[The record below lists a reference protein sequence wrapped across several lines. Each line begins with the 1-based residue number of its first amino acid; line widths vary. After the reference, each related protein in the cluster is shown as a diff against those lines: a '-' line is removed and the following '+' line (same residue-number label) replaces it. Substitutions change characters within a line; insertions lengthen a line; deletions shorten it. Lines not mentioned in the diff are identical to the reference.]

1 MPGFI
6 GKKLCPNLVIV
17 KPNFSKYQEVSHL
30 IREILAEYDPQFSPM
45 GLDEAYLD
53 LTDYVTNLMTKYGCW
68 RSKDNLECN
77 EIVLSSPD
85 KDREKMLTDRESMSH
100 QDSTENEVI
109 TSPQDDIL
117 ETNEQSSILAPMNC
131 SHSASCNTSEV
142 VEGGLPY
149 SYWECALHV
158 VSELRHHIHQITQ
171 LTASAG
177 IAVNKMLAKI
187 ASDVNKPNGQFLVEP
202 TREGIL
208 HFIRALPI
216 RKVNLLIISIK

>member
-30 IREILAEYDPQFSPM
+30 VREVLAEYDPQFSPM

-68 RSKDNLECN
+68 RPKDNPECN
-77 EIVLSSPD
+77 KISHD
-85 KDREKMLTDRESMSH
+85 KDREKMLTDRESISY
-100 QDSTENEVI
+100 QESTDNDLY
-109 TSPQDDIL
+109 TSPQDNL
-117 ETNEQSSILAPMNC
+117 PETNEQCNISAPMDC
-131 SHSASCNTSEV
+131 SHSASCNTFEV

-149 SYWECALHV
+149 SYWKCALHV
-158 VSELRHHIHQITQ
+158 VTEVRHHIHEITQ

-187 ASDVNKPNGQFLVEP
+187 ASDMNKPNGQFLVEP
-202 TREGIL
+202 TREGML
-208 HFIRALPI
+208 HFIRILPI
-216 RKVNLLIISIK
+216 RKVNFFH

>member
-30 IREILAEYDPQFSPM
+30 VREILAEYDPQFSPM

-53 LTDYVTNLMTKYGCW
+53 LTDYVTNLMTKYRCW
-68 RSKDNLECN
+68 RPKDSSECN
-77 EIVLSSPD
+77 EIVQSSHD
-85 KDREKMLTDRESMSH
+85 KDREKMFTVEESMSY
-100 QDSTENEVI
+100 QDSTDNDVNA
-109 TSPQDDIL
+109 SPQDHLL
-117 ETNEQSSILAPMNC
+117 ETNEQYNISAPMDC
-131 SHSASCNTSEV
+131 SHSASCNTFEV

-158 VSELRHHIHQITQ
+158 VTEVRHRIHEITQ

-187 ASDVNKPNGQFLVEP
+187 ASDMNKPNGQFLVEP

-208 HFIRALPI
+208 HFTRALPI
-216 RKVNLLIISIK
+216 RKVNLVIISIK